1 MLGQQQFA
9 LGSVGSSQLSERK
22 IPAGAG
28 AHIDVLLTWCTPRLR
43 GQEQVTYSECPSPD
57 IYAVHHKG
65 GTRLVSD
72 TEEPDGAVARFSVC
86 RKTLDEDGVARFDAA
101 YLDVPHL
108 FTLSHLMSV
117 FSTPAA
123 DVDVASFD
131 EQNVALSFRPAFLRQ
146 RLGRSLSSYGEQ
158 LDVIE
163 SQLSDLALLHVQY
176 QVRQGREWV
185 TKSTAPLLSG
195 FVNGGRRDVLNG
207 QPTRIYE
214 KGVVGSSRQYRHT
227 RWQLQFGAP
236 LLEMMRLAGVSNWV
250 ALPSHYGSLTR
261 SGISRWLLLFFAG
274 HGYNAGHIHPY
285 KVGTLAKRAFPQLRK
300 RIESQPKHQSS
311 SRRGSAS
318 SAFVRLRDI
327 LASQGNIRRTIASFA
342 RRIRN
347 GLTRLQ
353 EVGFFQRC
361 SFAGATN
368 DPDALATLQRTPAA
382 IEQSV
387 DLIPRGIQ
395 TGNLYKRLLS
405 AITKRDNPL
414 MENGI
419 ASELRSI
426 TSMAAKKGAG
436 WGYFITQRFRRLVNN
451 TLSYSLFTWRLLPGG
466 WPAPFI

>member
-9 LGSVGSSQLSERK
+9 LGSVGNSQLRERK

-43 GQEQVTYSECPSPD
+43 GQKQVTYSDCPSPD

-72 TEEPDGAVARFSVC
+72 MEEPDGAVARFSVC

-108 FTLSHLMSV
+108 FTLAHLVSV
-117 FSTPAA
+117 FSAPDA

-131 EQNVALSFRPAFLRQ
+131 DHNVALSFRPSFLRQ

-163 SQLSDLALLHVQY
+163 SQLSDLALLHVQH
-176 QVRQGREWV
+176 QIRKGNEWV
-185 TKSTAPLLSG
+185 TQSTAPLLSG

-207 QPTRIYE
+207 QPTRVYE

-227 RWQLQFGAP
+227 RWQLQFGSP

-274 HGYNAGHIHPY
+274 HGYDAGHIHPY
-285 KVGTLAKRAFPQLRK
+285 KVGTLAKRAFPQLRQQ
-300 RIESQPKHQSS
+300 IENKPKPPS
-311 SRRGSAS
+311 SRRGAAQ

-327 LASQGNIRRTIASFA
+327 LDIQGNIRRSVASFA
-342 RRIRN
+342 RRIRS

-361 SFAGATN
+361 SFTGAIN
-368 DPDALATLQRTPAA
+368 DPDALASLQRTPAA
-382 IEQSV
+382 IEHSV
-387 DLIPRGIQ
+387 DLIPRRIQ
-395 TGNLYKRLLS
+395 ASNLYKRLLS
-405 AITKRDNPL
+405 AITKRANPL
-414 MENGI
+414 MDSGI
-419 ASELRSI
+419 AAELRSI
-426 TSMAAKKGAG
+426 TSMATNTGAG
-436 WGYFITQRFRRLVNN
+436 WGYFISQRFKRLVSNA
-451 TLSYSLFTWRLLPGG
+451 LSYSQFTWKPHSGG
-466 WPAPFI
+466 WPSPFI